1 MLYLPQTAAQP
12 QQARRAGNMIV
23 CLACYQDRL
32 ASVFEN
38 ASEFRLYRVD
48 DEKNIY
54 PAGHVSL
61 PSKDPT
67 DRTSAIL
74 ACGVNLLV
82 CGGVCGGVRK
92 TLESSGM
99 DLRPWLRGEVDEVL
113 EAFRNDELDRLSMP
127 GCRRRRGGPGEGRE
141 SGPGRLQGQMS
152 DLGPRCRRFAEG
164 MARAVTEKGERF
176 MKVAISSEG
185 PGLESKMDP
194 RFGRAAGFLLHD
206 LETGATEYVDNEQ
219 NLSLPQGAGIQ
230 SAQTVAGAGASAVIT
245 GHMGPKAFL
254 ALEKGGIKVY
264 LGAQGTAGENLE
276 AYKAGK
282 LAPADGPDKEGHW

>member
-1 MLYLPQTAAQP
+1 M
-12 QQARRAGNMIV
+12 
-23 CLACYQDRL
+23 
-32 ASVFEN
+32 
-38 ASEFRLYRVD
+38 
-48 DEKNIY
+48 
-54 PAGHVSL
+54 
-61 PSKDPT
+61 
-67 DRTSAIL
+67 

-99 DLRPWLRGEVDEVL
+99 DLRPWLRGGVDEVL
-113 EAFRNDELDRLSMP
+113 EAFRKDELDRLSMP
-127 GCRRRRGGPGEGRE
+127 GCRCRRGGFDDGRADPGQSQKRP
-141 SGPGRLQGQMS
+141 PG
-152 DLGPRCRRFAEG
+152 LGPRCRRFAEG
-164 MARAVTEKGERF
+164 MARAATEKGEQS

-185 PGLESKMDP
+185 PGLESRMDP

-206 LETGATEYVDNEQ
+206 LETGTTEYVDNEQ

-230 SAQTVAGAGASAVIT
+230 SAQTVAGAGAAAVIT

-264 LGAQGTAGENLE
+264 LGAQGSAGENLE